1 MGKKYC
7 CLLFFLFFFIMGIF
21 NVNAASYKASDLGVP
36 TLSSLKQSG
45 QTVTLSYK
53 NSASTTI
60 CKAMRC
66 GIMLFEDKTD
76 KIYRV
81 SNTSTSFPIRGLQ
94 KGKTYA
100 FSVAQYYIDEK
111 GVYKN
116 YKLSEKKLVT
126 IPGNSSST
134 STSVSTPKLTKVSR
148 YSYNSVKAYYTTYGT
163 ISGVEL
169 KTASAKTYKS
179 TTSKSSY
186 IYGGLTSGK
195 TYTFS
200 IRAYKTVNGK
210 KYYSK
215 WSNSIKTTVKVP
227 TPTLSSVSKLGW
239 DRLRVYYKRSGVTSG
254 VEIYNTTKGKKYKTT
269 NNRYFTYGS
278 LDSGKKYT
286 FKIRSY
292 QKVNGKYYYSSY
304 TSSKSNTVKYLYKYY
319 QYNYGSVK
327 CGSYYKS
334 MSSSG
339 CGPTSMAMVTSTL
352 KGKKILPTTLA
363 SYGCGNKTF
372 GNGGAQHGFF
382 RKVAKKYG
390 LNGKWVSK
398 NSSEVIKALESGD
411 YLVIAHMGKGHFTKA
426 GHYIVLM
433 GVSSNGTYVRV
444 QDPGHPNNCKYWKFS
459 TVRSETKVRNKNE
472 SFFIV
477 KK

>member
-148 YSYNSVKAYYTTYGT
+148 YSYNSPCFIPM
-163 ISGVEL
+163 IS
-169 KTASAKTYKS
+169 
-179 TTSKSSY
+179 
-186 IYGGLTSGK
+186 II
-195 TYTFS
+195 FF
-200 IRAYKTVNGK
+200 I
-210 KYYSK
+210 
-215 WSNSIKTTVKVP
+215 
-227 TPTLSSVSKLGW
+227 
-239 DRLRVYYKRSGVTSG
+239 
-254 VEIYNTTKGKKYKTT
+254 
-269 NNRYFTYGS
+269 
-278 LDSGKKYT
+278 
-286 FKIRSY
+286 
-292 QKVNGKYYYSSY
+292 
-304 TSSKSNTVKYLYKYY
+304 KYLIIIFCINKII
-319 QYNYGSVK
+319 
-327 CGSYYKS
+327 
-334 MSSSG
+334 
-339 CGPTSMAMVTSTL
+339 TSIYIIYIIFS
-352 KGKKILPTTLA
+352 
-363 SYGCGNKTF
+363 KT
-372 GNGGAQHGFF
+372 
-382 RKVAKKYG
+382 
-390 LNGKWVSK
+390 
-398 NSSEVIKALESGD
+398 I
-411 YLVIAHMGKGHFTKA
+411 
-426 GHYIVLM
+426 
-433 GVSSNGTYVRV
+433 
-444 QDPGHPNNCKYWKFS
+444 
-459 TVRSETKVRNKNE
+459 
-472 SFFIV
+472 
-477 KK
+477 